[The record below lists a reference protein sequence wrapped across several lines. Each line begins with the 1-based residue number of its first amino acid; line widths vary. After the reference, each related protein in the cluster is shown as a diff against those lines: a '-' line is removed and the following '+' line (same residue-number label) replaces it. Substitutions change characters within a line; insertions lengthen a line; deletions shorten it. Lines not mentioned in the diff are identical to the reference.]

1 MFSLLG
7 WDNYHVAHPALIT
20 MFGAT
25 PGMTEAELI
34 DFVAEK
40 RQRANTHEEEQ
51 PDGSIIIRSA
61 KTIKR
66 LKRDKLFFLARVLV
80 NRALAALS
88 VLWII
93 PSTLPCFLP
102 SRRTK
107 KNFKKNKLPR

>member
-40 RQRANTHEEEQ
+40 RQRANTYEGEQ

-61 KTIKR
+61 NPLRGSKGIS
-66 LKRDKLFFLARVLV
+66 FF
-80 NRALAALS
+80 S
-88 VLWII
+88 
-93 PSTLPCFLP
+93 
-102 SRRTK
+102 
-107 KNFKKNKLPR
+107 

>member
-1 MFSLLG
+1 
-7 WDNYHVAHPALIT
+7 

-40 RQRANTHEEEQ
+40 RQRANTYEEVQ
-51 PDGSIIIRSA
+51 PDGNIVIRST

-80 NRALAALS
+80 NRALAAPA
-88 VLWII
+88 VLWTIL
-93 PSTLPCFLP
+93 STRPCFLP